1 MRSKAVFLVV
11 CACLALAACNSDDA
25 PGDAPAGQGGAA
37 GTATGGAGGTGATA
51 GAAGTAGAGGATAGT
66 GGSTAGTGAGAGGTT
81 GGAGAG
87 AGGDAGMTG
96 GAGAGAGGSGGTVES
111 DAEVPGGTGPFPP
124 VSDFAAM
131 GPYMSKTVSGV
142 GPNSNYTLY
151 IPTEL
156 APGGAK
162 NPIVG
167 WMSGGATDHTWYTL
181 LPHLAT
187 HGFVVVASNTVP
199 SIGAEAAL
207 GEEIIAGIEW
217 AIAENARAGSEYE
230 GKLDITKIASVG
242 YSMGSLATFTIAM
255 DERLTTTVHISGG
268 NMVPERIN
276 NLRKPAAFICGIPGD
291 ASCGLLDTACDIAAT
306 NCNTDFE
313 SATTPVFYATFQSGH
328 LGIMTSPYME
338 RIAGMTTE
346 WLRYYLMSDTT
357 CKDSFVGD
365 ACKYCADTAS
375 WTVKQ
380 KNLEE

>member
-1 MRSKAVFLVV
+1 MVGALVALS
-11 CACLALAACNSDDA
+11 ACKN
-25 PGDAPAGQGGAA
+25 GDAGDEAAAGQGGAA
-37 GTATGGAGGTGATA
+37 GTASGGAGGGGATGGSASENAGA
-51 GAAGTAGAGGATAGT
+51 GAAGGAGTAGSSG
-66 GGSTAGTGAGAGGTT
+66 T

-87 AGGDAGMTG
+87 G
-96 GAGAGAGGSGGTVES
+96 GAGSTGGTGDTGGTGAAGS
-111 DAEVPGGTGPFPP
+111 DASVHADAEIPGGTGPFPP
-124 VSDFAAM
+124 VSDFAAA
-131 GPYMSKTVSGV
+131 GPYTSTTVSNV
-142 GPNSNYTLY
+142 GPNNNYTLY
-151 IPTEL
+151 IPAEL

-187 HGFVVVASNTVP
+187 HGFFVVASNTVP

-217 AIAENARAGSEYE
+217 AIAENARAGGEYE
-230 GKLDITKIASVG
+230 GKLDTTKIASVG

-268 NMVPERIN
+268 NMVPERVN

-291 ASCGLLDTACDIAAT
+291 AACTLLDSHCDIAAT

-313 SATTPVFYATFQSGH
+313 GASTPVFYATFQSGH

-338 RIAGMTTE
+338 RISGMTTE
-346 WLRYYLMSDTT
+346 WLRYHLMSDPTRQG
-357 CKDSFVGD
+357 SFIGD
-365 ACKYCADTAS
+365 GCTYCEDTAS

-380 KNLEE
+380 KNLE